1 MTTYTVTAGH
11 GSESAEFRD
20 CMEYLLTL
28 FAAEQAALSAV
39 HLHRRRTGACPPHL
53 VEAALTR
60 SEELARERESF
71 RRRFFP
77 TANRVVVGGD
87 RVSIETT
94 HGRLVHGP
102 AGAQELVD
110 ELNRDPQDRPRPRL
124 VHSS

>member
-11 GSESAEFRD
+11 GPESAEFRD

-60 SEELARERESF
+60 SEELARGAGGVPAPVLPDREPCGC
-71 RRRFFP
+71 RR
-77 TANRVVVGGD
+77 
-87 RVSIETT
+87 
-94 HGRLVHGP
+94 
-102 AGAQELVD
+102 
-110 ELNRDPQDRPRPRL
+110 
-124 VHSS
+124 

>member
-1 MTTYTVTAGH
+1 MLCICTA
-11 GSESAEFRD
+11 
-20 CMEYLLTL
+20 
-28 FAAEQAALSAV
+28 AARVPA
-39 HLHRRRTGACPPHL
+39 RRTWSRPPSP
-53 VEAALTR
+53 AP
-60 SEELARERESF
+60 EELARERESF

-110 ELNRDPQDRPRPRL
+110 ELNRDPQDRPRLRL